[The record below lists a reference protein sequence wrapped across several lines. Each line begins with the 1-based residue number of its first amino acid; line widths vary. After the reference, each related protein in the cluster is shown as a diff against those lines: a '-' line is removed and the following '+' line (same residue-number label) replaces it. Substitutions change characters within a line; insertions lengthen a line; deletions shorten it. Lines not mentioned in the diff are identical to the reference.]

1 MLAIG
6 HLTRLSCLVKPC
18 DLKIIIY
25 IETKGTTVK
34 GGEVTSTRTIPSA
47 SCWSGTCWSTPA
59 GSGKALCLSGNNSL
73 THCGCSVMSQ
83 VMHFI
88 VDAAFNSH
96 LPHFKLA
103 IVIIVTRPVA
113 SILE

>member
-1 MLAIG
+1 M
-6 HLTRLSCLVKPC
+6 
-18 DLKIIIY
+18 
-25 IETKGTTVK
+25 K
-34 GGEVTSTRTIPSA
+34 GGEGTSTCTIPSA
-47 SCWSGTCWSTPA
+47 SCGCWSTPA
-59 GSGKALCLSGNNSL
+59 GIGKALCWSGCNSL

-88 VDAAFNSH
+88 VDAAFHSH

-113 SILE
+113 GILE